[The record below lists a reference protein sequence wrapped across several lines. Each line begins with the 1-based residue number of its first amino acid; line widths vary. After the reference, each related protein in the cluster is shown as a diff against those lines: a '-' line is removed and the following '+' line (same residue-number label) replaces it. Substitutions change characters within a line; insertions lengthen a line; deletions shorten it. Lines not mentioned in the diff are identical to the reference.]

1 MPRDLIKNLTF
12 LLLISTSLNGFAQF
26 DDEAAHYIELKSV
39 QIDNALGNKT
49 KTKKIEFD
57 SIQVKSI
64 YYPNKIRNKIK
75 FKESGNKIIAD
86 FYLESHKIILI
97 RTFDKSKKFNSTKE
111 AAFYF
116 EEGKLINQIFLITN
130 PAAFQGDIIQ
140 QPLDKTLGF
149 NENLTSEYLIQ
160 LSKNIYDKIIE

>member
-1 MPRDLIKNLTF
+1 MNA
-12 LLLISTSLNGFAQF
+12 FAQF
-26 DDEAAHYIELKSV
+26 ENEAAHYIELRSV
-39 QIDNALGNKT
+39 EIDDNLRSRT
-49 KTKKIEFD
+49 MTKKVEFD
-57 SIQVKSI
+57 SIKVRSI
-64 YYPNKIRNKIK
+64 CYPNKIRNKIK

-86 FYLESHKIILI
+86 FYLEAHEIILI